1 LYVDSEVAGL
11 ITSVTNLG
19 ARVTALEGTPPPTS
33 NLTVVV
39 ALDGTGNFTSPIAA
53 VNSITDASPTKR
65 YTVRIRPGVYDLGTS
80 VLQMKSFVIVEGSGQ
95 QNTTI
100 KGTKEG
106 SGLVTAESVYD
117 SEIRSLT
124 VVNGSVDYAI
134 VIYVSDSSV
143 IVRDVTATDSGTT
156 LQTIVIKCQN
166 SSLTM
171 TNVHAEYVNPGA
183 GIVNNTCSVV
193 MTDILTSSM
202 TNFKSDI
209 TMTRVSS
216 TSQAYSAISN
226 EQSNVVMNDVTAIAT
241 GNNDYHV
248 VGVFNFNCPSVSMTN
263 VTASAWASPSSSSS
277 YQSAYG
283 VLNQTTTSTS
293 TVSMT
298 NVSATGRGARDFNYG
313 IENNGIGIT
322 VNMSDVTAIAFGGG
336 MDAMG
341 VVNVITPVVTMNRVT
356 ASASGA
362 SRSNVGIR
370 GVGTTVN
377 INNSTISAT
386 GGLYNYSLYTF
397 DSIFKVTNTKLQ
409 GNAYS
414 QSWFLCTDVTDFSG
428 NPLDGNCQ

>member
-1 LYVDSEVAGL
+1 
-11 ITSVTNLG
+11 
-19 ARVTALEGTPPPTS
+19 
-33 NLTVVV
+33 
-39 ALDGTGNFTSPIAA
+39 
-53 VNSITDASPTKR
+53 
-65 YTVRIRPGVYDLGTS
+65 
-80 VLQMKSFVIVEGSGQ
+80 
-95 QNTTI
+95 
-100 KGTKEG
+100 
-106 SGLVTAESVYD
+106 
-117 SEIRSLT
+117 
-124 VVNGSVDYAI
+124 
-134 VIYVSDSSV
+134 
-143 IVRDVTATDSGTT
+143 
-156 LQTIVIKCQN
+156 
-166 SSLTM
+166 
-171 TNVHAEYVNPGA
+171 
-183 GIVNNTCSVV
+183 
-193 MTDILTSSM
+193 
-202 TNFKSDI
+202 
-209 TMTRVSS
+209 
-216 TSQAYSAISN
+216 
-226 EQSNVVMNDVTAIAT
+226 
-241 GNNDYHV
+241 
-248 VGVFNFNCPSVSMTN
+248 
-263 VTASAWASPSSSSS
+263 
-277 YQSAYG
+277 
-283 VLNQTTTSTS
+283 
-293 TVSMT
+293 MT